1 MKSLICVVFVLVPT
15 LAVAQ
20 QQPTPQVQALSNRI
34 MQEMNLALACDAER
48 IGLLAKVKELEDKLA
63 ATEKKDK

>member
-1 MKSLICVVFVLVPT
+1 MKRLICIAFVIFPSVVL
-15 LAVAQ
+15 AQ

-34 MQEMNLALACDAER
+34 MQEMNTALACDAER